1 MSVVSHDNLSVSGF
15 MWTFKL
21 LPTKHTETGICH
33 DRLFAS
39 TF

>member
-1 MSVVSHDNLSVSGF
+1 MSVVSCDSLSVSGF

-21 LPTKHTETGICH
+21 LLTKPTETSTCH
-33 DRLFAS
+33 SRLFAS